1 MPENRANWP
10 KLVPQGSEF
19 FRRAEA
25 VFSLWDLDLV
35 LVDWSEKLAARS
47 GFSDE
52 PLTRLGDIYPALAN
66 PPSADLVQRVIN
78 TGRPQSIRLGV
89 STDDRYDLLLLPAKE
104 GLAIVEIGAADR
116 NETTTAQ
123 EQERAL
129 LLHQA
134 THDVLT
140 GLPNRRQF
148 SDELGRLLPTNDKSG
163 LALMQIDLDDFK
175 PVNDTLGHGA
185 GDIVLKLAAGR
196 IRSVLGTDETAFR
209 LAGDEF
215 AIIQTAEEQPGKAER
230 LADALV
236 GEFKKPFVVDG
247 ITVFVG
253 ASIGIAIAPRDGDE
267 GEQLMKAADVA
278 LYAAKKEGRR
288 RARTFDPSMLVV
300 LEQRELLR
308 RSLRVALQHGEF
320 FLEYQPLV
328 DRSRT
333 VTGFE
338 ALLRWRH
345 PRLGVIPPIAF
356 IPMAEAD
363 GLMSE
368 IGQWALEE
376 ACRQALNWP
385 DHYTVAVNLSPA
397 EFLTAGFTDRVS
409 QTLDLIGFPAER
421 LELEIT
427 ETVLLE
433 RTINNLDTLNI
444 LNVLGIQISLDDFG
458 TEYSSLSYLKN
469 FPFDNIKIDKY
480 FVNDLLSDEK
490 SRTIVRSV
498 IALSHGLG
506 MRVTAEGVETAE
518 QAAWLLEEGCDR
530 LQGHFLSPPMHV
542 DHIGQFIGPRKGRR
556 GNSGG
561 TRTTTGPEAGRMAI
575 GQGGAG

>member
-1 MPENRANWP
+1 MPENRENWP
-10 KLVPQGSEF
+10 TLVPHGSEF
-19 FRRAEA
+19 FSRVAA

-35 LVDWSEKLAARS
+35 LIDWSETLAKRS
-47 GFSDE
+47 GFNRQQ
-52 PLTRLGDIYPALAN
+52 PTRLGDIYPMLKAA
-66 PPSADLVQRVIN
+66 PSADLVQLVIKN
-78 TGRPQSIRLGV
+78 GTPQSLRIGV
-89 STDDRYDLLLLPAKE
+89 STDNGYDLLLLPAKE
-104 GLAIVEIGAADR
+104 GLAVIEIAVADR
-116 NETTTAQ
+116 IESTPAH

-134 THDVLT
+134 THDALT

-148 SDELGRLLPTNDKSG
+148 SDQLGRFLPTGGGCG

-185 GDIVLKLAAGR
+185 GDIVLKLAAAR
-196 IRSVLGTDETAFR
+196 IRSVLGSGETAFR

-215 AIIQTAEEQPGKAER
+215 AVIQTSHEQPAEAER

-368 IGQWALEE
+368 IGQWVLEQ
-376 ACRQALNWP
+376 ACREALSWP

-409 QTLDLIGFPAER
+409 QTLDLIGLPAER

-433 RTINNLDTLNI
+433 RTINNLDTLNT

-542 DHIGQFIGPRKGRR
+542 DHIRQFIAPRKGRR
-556 GNSGG
+556 GNGG
-561 TRTTTGPEAGRMAI
+561 GGRDATGMAI

>member
-1 MPENRANWP
+1 MPENRENWP
-10 KLVPQGSEF
+10 TLVPHGSEF
-19 FRRAEA
+19 FSRVAA

-35 LVDWSEKLAARS
+35 LIDWSETLAKRS
-47 GFSDE
+47 GFNRQQ
-52 PLTRLGDIYPALAN
+52 PTRLGDIYPMLKAA
-66 PPSADLVQRVIN
+66 PSADLVQLVIKN
-78 TGRPQSIRLGV
+78 GTPQSLRIGV
-89 STDDRYDLLLLPAKE
+89 STDNGYDLLLLPAKE
-104 GLAIVEIGAADR
+104 GLAVIEIAVADR
-116 NETTTAQ
+116 IESTPAH

-134 THDVLT
+134 THDALT

-148 SDELGRLLPTNDKSG
+148 SDQLGRFLPTGGGCG

-185 GDIVLKLAAGR
+185 GDIVLKLAAAR
-196 IRSVLGTDETAFR
+196 IRSVLGTGETAFR

-215 AIIQTAEEQPGKAER
+215 AVIQTSHEQPAEAER

-368 IGQWALEE
+368 IGQWVLEQ
-376 ACRQALNWP
+376 ACREALSWP

-409 QTLDLIGFPAER
+409 QTLDLIGLPAER

-433 RTINNLDTLNI
+433 RTINNLDTLNT

-542 DHIGQFIGPRKGRR
+542 DHIRQFIAPRKGRR
-556 GNSGG
+556 GNGG
-561 TRTTTGPEAGRMAI
+561 GGRDATGMAI

>member
-1 MPENRANWP
+1 MPENRENWP
-10 KLVPQGSEF
+10 TLVPHGSEF
-19 FRRAEA
+19 FSRVAA

-35 LVDWSEKLAARS
+35 LIDWSETLAKRS
-47 GFSDE
+47 GFNRQQ
-52 PLTRLGDIYPALAN
+52 PTRLGDIYPMLKAA
-66 PPSADLVQRVIN
+66 PSADLVQLVIKN
-78 TGRPQSIRLGV
+78 GKPQSLRIGV
-89 STDDRYDLLLLPAKE
+89 STDNGYDLLLLPAKE
-104 GLAIVEIGAADR
+104 GLAVIEIAVADR
-116 NETTTAQ
+116 IESTPAH

-134 THDVLT
+134 THDALT

-148 SDELGRLLPTNDKSG
+148 SDQLGRFLPTGGGCG

-185 GDIVLKLAAGR
+185 GDIVLKLAAAR
-196 IRSVLGTDETAFR
+196 IRSLLGNGETAFR

-215 AIIQTAEEQPGKAER
+215 AVIQTSQEQPAEAER

-278 LYAAKKEGRR
+278 LYAAKKEGRS

-328 DRSRT
+328 DHSRT

-368 IGQWALEE
+368 IGQWVLEQ
-376 ACRQALNWP
+376 ACREALSWP

-409 QTLDLIGFPAER
+409 QTLDLIGLPAER

-433 RTINNLDTLNI
+433 RTINNLDTLNT

-542 DHIGQFIGPRKGRR
+542 DHIRQFIAPRKGRR
-556 GNSGG
+556 GNGG
-561 TRTTTGPEAGRMAI
+561 GGRDATGMAI

>member
-1 MPENRANWP
+1 MPENRENWP
-10 KLVPQGSEF
+10 TLVPHGSEF
-19 FRRAEA
+19 FSRVAA

-35 LVDWSEKLAARS
+35 LIDWSETLAKRS
-47 GFSDE
+47 GFNRQQ
-52 PLTRLGDIYPALAN
+52 PTRLGDIYPMLKAA
-66 PPSADLVQRVIN
+66 PSADLVQLVIKN
-78 TGRPQSIRLGV
+78 GKPQSLRIGV
-89 STDDRYDLLLLPAKE
+89 STDNGYDLLLLPAKE
-104 GLAIVEIGAADR
+104 GLAVIEIAVADR
-116 NETTTAQ
+116 IESTPAH

-134 THDVLT
+134 THDALT

-148 SDELGRLLPTNDKSG
+148 SDQLGRFLPTGGGCG

-185 GDIVLKLAAGR
+185 GDIVLKLAAAR
-196 IRSVLGTDETAFR
+196 IRSLLGNGETAFR

-215 AIIQTAEEQPGKAER
+215 AVIQTSQEQPAEAER

-328 DRSRT
+328 DHSRT

-368 IGQWALEE
+368 IGQWVLEQ
-376 ACRQALNWP
+376 ACREALSWP

-409 QTLDLIGFPAER
+409 QTLDLIGLPAER

-433 RTINNLDTLNI
+433 RTINNLDTLNT

-542 DHIGQFIGPRKGRR
+542 DHIRQFIATRKGRR
-556 GNSGG
+556 GNGG
-561 TRTTTGPEAGRMAI
+561 GGRDATGMAI

>member
-1 MPENRANWP
+1 MPENRENWP
-10 KLVPQGSEF
+10 TLVPHGSEF
-19 FRRAEA
+19 FSRVAA

-35 LVDWSEKLAARS
+35 LIDWSETLAKRS
-47 GFSDE
+47 GFNRQQ
-52 PLTRLGDIYPALAN
+52 PTRLGDIYPMLKAA
-66 PPSADLVQRVIN
+66 PSADLVQLVIKN
-78 TGRPQSIRLGV
+78 GTPQSLRIGV
-89 STDDRYDLLLLPAKE
+89 STDNGYDLLLLPAKE
-104 GLAIVEIGAADR
+104 GLAVIEIAVGDR
-116 NETTTAQ
+116 IESTPAH

-134 THDVLT
+134 THDALT

-148 SDELGRLLPTNDKSG
+148 SDQLGRFLPTGGGCG

-185 GDIVLKLAAGR
+185 GDIVLKLAAAR
-196 IRSVLGTDETAFR
+196 IRSVLGTGETAFR

-215 AIIQTAEEQPGKAER
+215 AVIQTSQEQPAEAER

-368 IGQWALEE
+368 IGQWVLEQ
-376 ACRQALNWP
+376 ACREALSWP

-409 QTLDLIGFPAER
+409 QTLDLIGLPAER

-433 RTINNLDTLNI
+433 RTINNLDTLNT

-542 DHIGQFIGPRKGRR
+542 DHIRQFIAPRKGRR
-556 GNSGG
+556 GNGG
-561 TRTTTGPEAGRMAI
+561 GGRDATGMAI

>member
-1 MPENRANWP
+1 ML
-10 KLVPQGSEF
+10 K
-19 FRRAEA
+19 
-25 VFSLWDLDLV
+25 
-35 LVDWSEKLAARS
+35 AA
-47 GFSDE
+47 
-52 PLTRLGDIYPALAN
+52 
-66 PPSADLVQRVIN
+66 PSADLVQLVIKN
-78 TGRPQSIRLGV
+78 GKPQSLRIGV
-89 STDDRYDLLLLPAKE
+89 STDNGYDLLLLPAKE
-104 GLAIVEIGAADR
+104 GLAVIEIAVADR
-116 NETTTAQ
+116 IESTPAH

-134 THDVLT
+134 THDALT

-148 SDELGRLLPTNDKSG
+148 SDQLGRFLPTGGGCG

-185 GDIVLKLAAGR
+185 GDIVLKLAAAR
-196 IRSVLGTDETAFR
+196 IRSLLGNGETAFR

-215 AIIQTAEEQPGKAER
+215 AVIQTSQEQPAEAER

-328 DRSRT
+328 DHSRT

-368 IGQWALEE
+368 IGQWVLEQ
-376 ACRQALNWP
+376 ACREALSWP

-409 QTLDLIGFPAER
+409 QTLDLIGLPAER

-433 RTINNLDTLNI
+433 RTINNLDTLNT

-542 DHIGQFIGPRKGRR
+542 DHIRQFIATRKGRR
-556 GNSGG
+556 GNGG
-561 TRTTTGPEAGRMAI
+561 GGRDATGIAI

>member
-19 FRRAEA
+19 FSRAEA

-35 LVDWSEKLAARS
+35 LVDWSEELAKRS
-47 GFSDE
+47 GFNEQTS
-52 PLTRLGDIYPALAN
+52 TKLGDVYPALAN
-66 PPSADLVQRVIN
+66 PPSADLVQLVIN

-89 STDDRYDLLLLPAKE
+89 STHDRYDLLLLPAKE

-116 NETTTAQ
+116 NETTTAH

-148 SDELGRLLPTNDKSG
+148 SDELGRLLPTDDNSA

-196 IRSVLGTDETAFR
+196 IRSVLGMDETAFR

-215 AIIQTAEEQPGKAER
+215 AVIQTAQEQPGEAER

-328 DRSRT
+328 DSSRT

-345 PRLGVIPPIAF
+345 PRLGVIPPFAF

-368 IGQWALEE
+368 IGQWVLEE
-376 ACRQALNWP
+376 ACREALSWP

-397 EFLTAGFTDRVS
+397 EFLTTGFTDRVS

-480 FVNDLLSDEK
+480 FINDLLDDEK
-490 SRTIVRSV
+490 SQTIVRSV

-542 DHIGQFIGPRKGRR
+542 DHIGQFIGHRKARR
-556 GNSGG
+556 GNGG
-561 TRTTTGPEAGRMAI
+561 ATRTMTGPEGAGMAL

>member
-1 MPENRANWP
+1 MPERRASWP
-10 KLVPQGSEF
+10 KLVPPGSEF
-19 FRRAEA
+19 LRRADA
-25 VFSLWDLDLV
+25 AFSLWDLDFV
-35 LVDWSEKLAARS
+35 LVDWSEKFKRREGFNEQAA
-47 GFSDE
+47 
-52 PLTRLGDIYPALAN
+52 TRLWDVYPALAN
-66 PPSADLVQRVIN
+66 PPSADIVRLVVN
-78 TGRPQSIRLGV
+78 TGRPQSIRLGI
-89 STDDRYDLLLLPAKE
+89 STGDRYDLLLLPARE
-104 GLAIVEIGAADR
+104 GLAVIEISGADL
-116 NETTTAQ
+116 NETTRAQ

-148 SDELGRLLPTNDKSG
+148 SDELGRLLPTGGESG

-185 GDIVLKLAAGR
+185 GDIVLKLAANR

-215 AIIQTAEEQPGKAER
+215 AVIQIAQEQPGEAER
-230 LADALV
+230 LAEALV

-253 ASIGIAIAPRDGDE
+253 ASVGIAIAPRDGDE

-288 RARTFDPSMLVV
+288 RARTFDQSMLLV

-328 DRSRT
+328 DHARA
-333 VTGFE
+333 VIGFE

-345 PRLGVIPPIAF
+345 PRLGVVPPIAF

-368 IGQWALEE
+368 IGQWVLEE
-376 ACRQALNWP
+376 ACRAALDWP
-385 DHYTVAVNLSPA
+385 AHYTVAVNLSPA

-409 QTLDLIGFPAER
+409 QTLDLVGFPAER

-433 RTINNLDTLNI
+433 RTINNLDTLNT
-444 LNVLGIQISLDDFG
+444 LSVLGIQISLDDFG
-458 TEYSSLSYLKN
+458 TDYSSLSYLKN

-480 FVNDLLSDEK
+480 FIDDLLDDEK
-490 SRTIVRSV
+490 SQTIVRSV

-506 MRVTAEGVETAE
+506 MRVTAEGVETAG
-518 QAAWLLEEGCDR
+518 QAAWLEAEGCDR

-542 DHIGQFIGPRKGRR
+542 DHIGQFVGHRKGRR
-556 GNSGG
+556 SNGAAPGN
-561 TRTTTGPEAGRMAI
+561 RAGPEGVQTAV
-575 GQGGAG
+575 GQGGSG

>member
-1 MPENRANWP
+1 MPENRENWP
-10 KLVPQGSEF
+10 TLVPHGSEF
-19 FRRAEA
+19 FSRVAA

-35 LVDWSEKLAARS
+35 LIDWSETLAKRS
-47 GFSDE
+47 GFNRQQ
-52 PLTRLGDIYPALAN
+52 PTRLGDIYPMLKAA
-66 PPSADLVQRVIN
+66 PSADLVQLVIKS
-78 TGRPQSIRLGV
+78 GKPQSLRIGV
-89 STDDRYDLLLLPAKE
+89 STDNGYDLLLLPAKE
-104 GLAIVEIGAADR
+104 GLAVIEIAVADR
-116 NETTTAQ
+116 IESTPAH

-134 THDVLT
+134 THDALT

-148 SDELGRLLPTNDKSG
+148 SDQLGRFLPTGGGCG

-185 GDIVLKLAAGR
+185 GDIVLKLAAAR
-196 IRSVLGTDETAFR
+196 IRSLLGNGETAFR

-215 AIIQTAEEQPGKAER
+215 AVIQTSQEQPAEAER

-328 DRSRT
+328 DHSRT

-368 IGQWALEE
+368 IGRWVLEQ
-376 ACRQALNWP
+376 ACREALSWP

-409 QTLDLIGFPAER
+409 QTLDLIGLPAER

-433 RTINNLDTLNI
+433 RTINNLDTLNT

-542 DHIGQFIGPRKGRR
+542 DHIRQFIATRKGRR
-556 GNSGG
+556 GNGG
-561 TRTTTGPEAGRMAI
+561 GGRDATGIAI

>member
-1 MPENRANWP
+1 MPENRENWP
-10 KLVPQGSEF
+10 TLVPHGSEF
-19 FRRAEA
+19 FSRVAA

-35 LVDWSEKLAARS
+35 LIDWSETLAKRS
-47 GFSDE
+47 GFNRQQ
-52 PLTRLGDIYPALAN
+52 PTRLGDIYPMLKAA
-66 PPSADLVQRVIN
+66 PSADLVQLVIKN
-78 TGRPQSIRLGV
+78 GTPQSLRIGV
-89 STDDRYDLLLLPAKE
+89 STDNGYDLLLLPAKE
-104 GLAIVEIGAADR
+104 GLAVIEIAVADR
-116 NETTTAQ
+116 IESTPAH

-134 THDVLT
+134 THDALT

-148 SDELGRLLPTNDKSG
+148 SDQLGRFLPTGGGCG

-185 GDIVLKLAAGR
+185 GDIVLKLAAAR
-196 IRSVLGTDETAFR
+196 IRSVLGTGETAFR

-215 AIIQTAEEQPGKAER
+215 AVIQTSQEQPAEAER

-368 IGQWALEE
+368 IGQWVLEQ
-376 ACRQALNWP
+376 ACREALSWP

-409 QTLDLIGFPAER
+409 QTLDLIGLPAER

-433 RTINNLDTLNI
+433 RTINNLDTLNT

-542 DHIGQFIGPRKGRR
+542 DHIRQFIAPRKGRR
-556 GNSGG
+556 GNGG
-561 TRTTTGPEAGRMAI
+561 GGRDATGMAI

>member
-10 KLVPQGSEF
+10 KLVPQGSAF
-19 FRRAEA
+19 FSRAEA

-35 LVDWSEKLAARS
+35 LVDWSEKLAERS
-47 GFSDE
+47 GFSE
-52 PLTRLGDIYPALAN
+52 HPRTRLSDIYPALAN
-66 PPSADLVQRVIN
+66 PPSADLVQLVIN

-89 STDDRYDLLLLPAKE
+89 STDDRFDLLLLPAKE
-104 GLAIVEIGAADR
+104 GLAVVEIGPADR
-116 NETTTAQ
+116 TETSTTQ

-148 SDELGRLLPTNDKSG
+148 SDELGRLLPTGDESG

-196 IRSVLGTDETAFR
+196 IRSVLGTNETAFR

-215 AIIQTAEEQPGKAER
+215 AIIQTAKEQPGEAER
-230 LADALV
+230 LAEALV

-300 LEQRELLR
+300 LEQREVLR

-328 DRSRT
+328 DSSRT

-345 PRLGVIPPIAF
+345 PRLGVIPPVAF

-363 GLMSE
+363 GLMGE
-368 IGQWALEE
+368 IGQWVLEE
-376 ACRQALNWP
+376 ACREALSWP

-409 QTLDLIGFPAER
+409 QSLDLIGLPAER

-433 RTINNLDTLNI
+433 RTINNLDTLNT

-469 FPFDNIKIDKY
+469 FPFDNIKIDRY
-480 FVNDLLSDEK
+480 FINDLLDNEK
-490 SRTIVRSV
+490 SQTIVRSV

-518 QAAWLLEEGCDR
+518 QAAWLLEKSCDR
-530 LQGHFLSPPMHV
+530 LQGHFLSPPMHA
-542 DHIGQFIGPRKGRR
+542 DHIGQFIGHRKARR
-556 GNSGG
+556 NGG
-561 TRTTTGPEAGRMAI
+561 AMRTMTGPEGPRMAI

>member
-1 MPENRANWP
+1 MPEIRANWP

-19 FRRAEA
+19 FSRAEA
-25 VFSLWDLDLV
+25 VFSLWDTGFV
-35 LVDWSEKLAARS
+35 LVDWSEKLMKRQDFDSQTAVRL
-47 GFSDE
+47 SDV
-52 PLTRLGDIYPALAN
+52 YPALAH
-66 PPSADLVQRVIN
+66 PPSADLVRLVID
-78 TGRPQSIRLGV
+78 THKPQTIRL
-89 STDDRYDLLLLPAKE
+89 STSTGERYDLLLLPASG
-104 GLAIVEIGAADR
+104 GLAVIEISADGPS
-116 NETTTAQ
+116 ETSAQ
-123 EQERAL
+123 EAERAL
-129 LLHQA
+129 LRHQA

-148 SDELGRLLPTNDKSG
+148 SDELARLLPTGNRG
-163 LALMQIDLDDFK
+163 AMALMQIDLDDFK

-185 GDIVLKLAAGR
+185 GDIVLKLAANR
-196 IRSVLGTDETAFR
+196 IKSVLGTYETAFR

-215 AIIQTAEEQPGKAER
+215 AVLQVYHEQPGEAER

-236 GEFKKPFVVDG
+236 AEFKKPFFVDG
-247 ITVFVG
+247 IAVFVG
-253 ASIGIAIAPRDGDE
+253 ASIGVAIAPRDGNE

-288 RARTFDPSMLVV
+288 CARTFHPSMLHV

-308 RSLRVALQHGEF
+308 RSLRVALAHGEF
-320 FLEYQPLV
+320 FLEYQPIV
-328 DRSRT
+328 DRSRS

-345 PRLGVIPPIAF
+345 PILGVIPPIAF

-363 GLMSE
+363 GLMSD
-368 IGQWALEE
+368 IGQWVLEE
-376 ACRQALNWP
+376 ACRAALSWP

-409 QTLDLIGFPAER
+409 QTLDIVGFPAER

-433 RTINNLDTLNI
+433 RTINNLDTLNT

-480 FVNDLLSDEK
+480 FINDLLDDPK
-490 SRTIVRSV
+490 SQTIVRSV
-498 IALSHGLG
+498 ISLSHGLG
-506 MRVTAEGVETAE
+506 MCVTAEGVETAE
-518 QAAWLLEEGCDR
+518 QAAWLLSEGCDR
-530 LQGHFLSPPMHV
+530 LQGYFLSPPMHV
-542 DHIGQFIGPRKGRR
+542 DRIGQFAGHRKGRGAV
-556 GNSGG
+556 GNAASNNAAAEG
-561 TRTTTGPEAGRMAI
+561 ARMAV
-575 GQGGAG
+575 GQGGAV

>member
-1 MPENRANWP
+1 MPENRENWP
-10 KLVPQGSEF
+10 TLVPHGSEF
-19 FRRAEA
+19 FSRVAA

-35 LVDWSEKLAARS
+35 LIDWSETLAKRS
-47 GFSDE
+47 GFNRQQ
-52 PLTRLGDIYPALAN
+52 PTRLGDIYPMLKAA
-66 PPSADLVQRVIN
+66 PSADLVQLVIKN
-78 TGRPQSIRLGV
+78 GTPQSLRIGV
-89 STDDRYDLLLLPAKE
+89 STDNGYDLLLLPAKE
-104 GLAIVEIGAADR
+104 GLAVIEIAVADR
-116 NETTTAQ
+116 IESTPAH

-134 THDVLT
+134 THDALT

-148 SDELGRLLPTNDKSG
+148 SDQLGRFLPTGGGCG

-185 GDIVLKLAAGR
+185 GDIVLKLAAAR
-196 IRSVLGTDETAFR
+196 IRSVLGTGETAFR

-215 AIIQTAEEQPGKAER
+215 AVIQTSHEQPAEAER

-267 GEQLMKAADVA
+267 SEQLMKAADVA

-368 IGQWALEE
+368 IGQWVLEQ
-376 ACRQALNWP
+376 ACREALSWP

-409 QTLDLIGFPAER
+409 QTLDLIGLPAER

-433 RTINNLDTLNI
+433 RTINNLDTLNT

-542 DHIGQFIGPRKGRR
+542 DHIRQFIAPRKRRR
-556 GNSGG
+556 GNGG
-561 TRTTTGPEAGRMAI
+561 GGRDATGIAI

>member
-1 MPENRANWP
+1 MPKNRANWP
-10 KLVPQGSEF
+10 QLVTQAFGFGS
-19 FRRAEA
+19 RAEEL
-25 VFSLWDLDLV
+25 FSLWDPDLR
-35 LVDWSEKLAARS
+35 LIDWSETLKERLDFADEAAVTLR
-47 GFSDE
+47 DV
-52 PLTRLGDIYPALAN
+52 YPALAN
-66 PPSADLVQRVIN
+66 PELAALVQLVVD
-78 TGRPQSIRLGV
+78 TGKPRTIHLGAPE
-89 STDDRYDLLLLPAKE
+89 SERRNLLLFHAKA
-104 GLAIVEIGAADR
+104 GLAVVELAGADVDEAAKA
-116 NETTTAQ
+116 E

-148 SDELGRLLPTNDKSG
+148 SDKLGKALPVRGKTG

-185 GDIVLKLAAGR
+185 GDIVLKLAAER
-196 IRSVLGTDETAFR
+196 IRKTVGEDETAFR

-215 AIIQTAEEQPGKAER
+215 AVIQIAREQPAEAER
-230 LADALV
+230 LADSLV
-236 GEFKKPFVVDG
+236 SEFKKPFTVDG

-253 ASIGIAIAPRDGDE
+253 ASIGVAIAPRDGNE
-267 GEQLMKAADVA
+267 SEQLMKAADVA
-278 LYAAKKEGRR
+278 LYAAKKDGRR
-288 RARTFDPSMLVV
+288 RARTFDPSMLQV

-320 FLEYQPLV
+320 FIEYQPLV
-328 DRSRT
+328 DRSLAI
-333 VTGFE
+333 TGFE

-345 PRLGVIPPIAF
+345 PILGVISPVAF

-368 IGQWALEE
+368 IGQWVLEE
-376 ACRQALNWP
+376 ACRQALTWP
-385 DHYTVAVNLSPA
+385 AHYTVAVNLSPA
-397 EFLTAGFTDRVS
+397 EFLTPGLTDRVS
-409 QTLDLIGFPAER
+409 HTLDTVGLPAER

-433 RTINNLDTLNI
+433 RTINNLDALNT

-469 FPFDNIKIDKY
+469 FPFDNIKVDKY
-480 FVNDLLSDEK
+480 FINDLPDDQK
-490 SRTIVRSV
+490 SQTIVRFV
-498 IALSHGLG
+498 IAMAHGLG

-518 QAAWLLEEGCDR
+518 QASWLQAEGCDR
-530 LQGHFLSPPMHV
+530 LQGYFLSPPLRAELI
-542 DHIGQFIGPRKGRR
+542 DEFIHRSLLTSETANDQAK
-556 GNSGG
+556 S
-561 TRTTTGPEAGRMAI
+561 
-575 GQGGAG
+575 